1 MWIWKFWKLTID
13 HLIEVEVEE
22 IYVFVFKVKARS
34 EKTGGS
40 EYGTEGKSLVAMFNI
55 HIHQQNCGMI

>member
-1 MWIWKFWKLTID
+1 MD
-13 HLIEVEVEE
+13 HLVEVEVEE